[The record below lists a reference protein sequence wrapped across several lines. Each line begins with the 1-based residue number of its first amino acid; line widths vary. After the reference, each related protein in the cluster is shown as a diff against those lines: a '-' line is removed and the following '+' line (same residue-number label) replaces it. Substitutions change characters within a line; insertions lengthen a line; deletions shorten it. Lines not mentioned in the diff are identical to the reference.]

1 MTTKFSVADI
11 YDKNLNILIGAGASY
26 GLFPTLALNV
36 KDQAGTPMTVE
47 TLATTYTKGRDDPRY
62 TALFVH
68 YYKTCIEPVLTT
80 DYVQAGDTP
89 ERKTVLEQYCRFLR
103 TIMLLL
109 SRKRSA
115 ERKVCN
121 LFTTNYDGCFAY
133 AAEELLRGGAQFH
146 INDGTLGFRR
156 RFLDARNFNT
166 HLTQT
171 GTFGKHRNDL
181 PQVNI
186 IQLHG
191 SAYWHKVEGKILID
205 YNDKNESRLI
215 KDHCFNACDEYSE
228 ALMADGYTLGDLPK
242 VELTQAECDLFWSQ
256 YNTLPIVNPTKWK
269 FHETVFEE
277 HYYQMLRYLS
287 YELERPNSTLLTFG
301 FSFADEH
308 IRNLVKRAVSNPSLQ
323 IFVCCFSES
332 SAASIKCEFAGFD
345 NIKAIALDKNMNF
358 SIFNDEIFAIDPK
371 VAPINAEVA

>member
-1 MTTKFSVADI
+1 MSTKFSVADI
-11 YDKNLNILIGAGASY
+11 YDKNLNILVGAGASY

-36 KDQAGTPMTVE
+36 QDHTGAAMTVE
-47 TLATTYTKGRDDPRY
+47 TLATTYTKGRDDPQY

-68 YYKTCIEPVLTT
+68 YYKTCIEPVLIT
-80 DYVQAGDTP
+80 DYVQAGNTP
-89 ERKTVLEQYCRFLR
+89 ERKTVLEQYCKLLK
-103 TIMLLL
+103 TILHLL

-133 AAEELLRGGAQFH
+133 AAEELLREGAQFH
-146 INDGTLGFRR
+146 VNDGTLGFRR
-156 RFLDARNFNT
+156 RYLDARNFNT

-191 SAYWHKVEGKILID
+191 SAYWHKLDGKILID
-205 YNDKNESRLI
+205 YNDKNEKRLI
-215 KDHCFNACDEYSE
+215 KDECFAACDEYSK
-228 ALMADGYTLGDLPK
+228 ALMGNGYKLSDLPK
-242 VELTQAECDLFWSQ
+242 VELSQTECELFWSQ
-256 YNTLPIVNPTKWK
+256 YDTLPIVNPTKWK

-287 YELERPNSTLLTFG
+287 YELERPNSILLTFG

-308 IRNLVKRAVSNPSLQ
+308 IRNLVKRAISNPSLQ
-323 IFVCCFSES
+323 IFVCCFSEF
-332 SAASIKCEFAGFD
+332 SAASIKSEFAGFD
-345 NIKAIALDKNMNF
+345 NIKAIVLGKNMNF
-358 SIFNDEIFAIDPK
+358 SIFNDEIFNVDPK
-371 VAPINAEVA
+371 VAPIIAEGA